1 MVVQKEIDL
10 KALQSVVE
18 DAMQTAI
25 DNCEEVR
32 INLIVAHDVIAIIK
46 EAQKSETRNKLK
58 SMKSCM
64 PSCIGEYDENKTK
77 CTCCKQKK
85 ECMEEKERNEW
96 NVEENDDW
104 KTTRKQMELHEKMT
118 KMLEHL
124 QRANGIIP
132 VCFGNYECHKNTD
145 KCIKCEYVKE
155 CETKSDTIPDCYGC
169 YDDKDL
175 DCNNC
180 KNKESCVEETTKRIN
195 K

>member
-18 DAMQTAI
+18 DAMQEAI
-25 DNCEEVR
+25 DDCEEVK
-32 INLIVAHDVIAIIK
+32 INLIVANDIITVIK
-46 EAQKSETRNKLK
+46 EAQKNE
-58 SMKSCM
+58 
-64 PSCIGEYDENKTK
+64 
-77 CTCCKQKK
+77 KQKEK
-85 ECMEEKERNEW
+85 ECMENRTQTNKLEYHNNIENSIEKAIE
-96 NVEENDDW
+96 EENDDW
-104 KTTRKQMELHEKMT
+104 KKIRKQMELHEKMT

>member
-32 INLIVAHDVIAIIK
+32 INLIVAHDIVAVIK
-46 EAQKSETRNKLK
+46 EERKREIQDKLK
-58 SMKSCM
+58 PIPL

-96 NVEENDDW
+96 NVAD
-104 KTTRKQMELHEKMT
+104 
-118 KMLEHL
+118 
-124 QRANGIIP
+124 GIKP
-132 VCFGNYECHKNTD
+132 E
-145 KCIKCEYVKE
+145 
-155 CETKSDTIPDCYGC
+155 CYGC
-169 YDDKDL
+169 YCDKGSY
-175 DCNNC
+175 CFEC
-180 KNKESCVEETTKRIN
+180 KSRESCVEETTKRLN